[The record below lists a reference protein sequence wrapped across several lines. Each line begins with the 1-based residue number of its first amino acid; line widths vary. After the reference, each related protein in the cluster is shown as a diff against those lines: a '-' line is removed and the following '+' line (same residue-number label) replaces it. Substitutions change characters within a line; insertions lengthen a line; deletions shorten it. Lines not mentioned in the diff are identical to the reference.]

1 MKIPCFCATIQLSA
15 LILILDAFGRGT
27 LALVPRQSV
36 DIRPS
41 TKQGITGQFL
51 FIKMVKFLDNF
62 NFDKIDAVKEAHRRY
77 RRTVFTISDW
87 KAHRSS
93 NRYLTQLLSMP
104 KSNIVRSISNQVIG
118 VTINSVF
125 IVLYNYFV
133 VKLQW
138 NFPLLSF
145 SSLPFSLTSSSLGLL
160 LVFRTNA
167 AYSRWKDARIAWATI
182 ASKSKSLIRQ
192 AVCWFPEKDRNLK
205 ADFIKYLA
213 AFSKCLIWQLR
224 NPSVDIRLRAHLSGL
239 LTEAEIEDIMISKY
253 RSQRILMKLSDLL
266 RKANLLPNVQC
277 HVDKGICDIT
287 DAVCVCERIFS
298 TPIPLIYT
306 RHTARFLFLWLLT
319 VPMSLYHDFKSNKW
333 AVIPM

>member
-1 MKIPCFCATIQLSA
+1 MKITHFLGIAKLNL
-15 LILILDAFGRGT
+15 LILVMDFSASETFALVAPRADFGRSIK
-27 LALVPRQSV
+27 QS
-36 DIRPS
+36 
-41 TKQGITGQFL
+41 ITGQYL
-51 FIKMVKFLDNF
+51 FVKIVKFLDNF

-77 RRTVFTISDW
+77 RRTVFTTSDW

-104 KSNIVRSISNQVIG
+104 RSNIVRSISNQVIG
-118 VTINSVF
+118 VTFNSLF
-125 IVLYNYFV
+125 IVLYNHFAIQL
-133 VKLQW
+133 KW
-138 NFPLLSF
+138 NLPLLSF

-205 ADFIKYLA
+205 ADFIRYLA

-224 NPSVDIRLRAHLSGL
+224 NPSLDIRLRAHLADL
-239 LTEAEIEDIMISKY
+239 LSEAEIDDVMLSKY
-253 RSQRILMKLSDLL
+253 RSQKILMKLSELL

-319 VPMSLYHDFKSNKW
+319 VPMSLYHDFKANKW